1 MPKPAIDI
9 LEQYQELF
17 AQMLNRFKISAKEL
31 AQEAGISEGM
41 MSRFRQGKSD
51 ISLRNF
57 IKILLIVP
65 EDAKMWYFSQIF
77 GQNPGKNW
85 RESINQASSQE
96 LAEILRI
103 VADVYALK
111 QIDEKID
118 NVEERKDI

>member
-1 MPKPAIDI
+1 MQKPAIDI

-17 AQMLNRFKISAKEL
+17 AQMLQRFNISAKEI

-51 ISLRNF
+51 ISLKNF

-65 EDAKMWYFSQIF
+65 ENARIWYLSQIF
-77 GQNPGKNW
+77 GQNPGNNW

-103 VADVYALK
+103 VADVYALRL
-111 QIDEKID
+111 IDKKIGD
-118 NVEERKDI
+118 VEGRKDI

>member
-1 MPKPAIDI
+1 MQKPAIDI

-17 AQMLNRFKISAKEL
+17 AQMLQRFNISAKEL

-51 ISLRNF
+51 ISLKNF

-65 EDAKMWYFSQIF
+65 ENARIWYLSQIF
-77 GQNPGKNW
+77 GQNPGNNW
-85 RESINQASSQE
+85 RKSINQASSQE

-103 VADVYALK
+103 VADVYALRL
-111 QIDEKID
+111 IDKKIG
-118 NVEERKDI
+118 NVEARKDI

>member
-1 MPKPAIDI
+1 MQKPAIDI

-17 AQMLNRFKISAKEL
+17 AQMLQRFNISAKEL

-51 ISLRNF
+51 ISLKNF

-65 EDAKMWYFSQIF
+65 ENARIWYLSQIF
-77 GQNPGKNW
+77 GQNPGNNW
-85 RESINQASSQE
+85 RKSINQASSQE

-103 VADVYALK
+103 VADVYALRL
-111 QIDEKID
+111 IDKKTG
-118 NVEERKDI
+118 NVEGRKDI

>member
-1 MPKPAIDI
+1 MQKPAIDI

-17 AQMLNRFKISAKEL
+17 AQMLKRFNISAKEL

-51 ISLRNF
+51 ISLKNF

-65 EDAKMWYFSQIF
+65 ENARIWYLSQIF
-77 GQNPGKNW
+77 GQNPGNNW
-85 RESINQASSQE
+85 RKSISQASSQE

-103 VADVYALK
+103 VADVYALRP
-111 QIDEKID
+111 IDQKVG
-118 NVEERKDI
+118 NVEGRKDI